1 MIFGF
6 SRNAVDKIIEF
17 HNSHAHMGDRFID
30 VRYLDFANDPLGTM
44 RVIYD
49 RFGFA
54 LSQLAEVNM
63 EACIRDECVKR
74 SSDKYFLGDFGL
86 DPQHEDPQFALYRE
100 RFRVEREP
108 L

>member
-30 VRYLDFANDPLGTM
+30 VRYLDFANDRLGTM